1 MKLYYSLLV
10 IVGSD
15 MQRRL
20 GDIIFSV
27 DACALG
33 NRVPADERR
42 YTKGIKRIQGIKPQ
56 KLIARRLF

>member
-27 DACALG
+27 DACALAIG
-33 NRVPADERR
+33 YQQTKDATRR
-42 YTKGIKRIQGIKPQ
+42 ELKDYQ
-56 KLIARRLF
+56 A